1 LRQNLNKRNDQI
13 ARDEYEKR
21 GADFDESLAWH
32 MKEGFVINVPYLFA
46 MGYFYEEAGKTIVYI
61 SAIVGELESLFR
73 FRLNYPLD
81 FIEFE
86 RNFSGK
92 TKRYDYAKFTK
103 RIK

>member
-1 LRQNLNKRNDQI
+1 MEKRNDQI
-13 ARDEYEKR
+13 AREEYEKR

-46 MGYFYEEAGKTIVYI
+46 MGYFYKEDDRVILHLTMA
-61 SAIVGELESLFR
+61 VGDIRFLFR
-73 FRLNYPLD
+73 FGINNFVDIL
-81 FIEFE
+81 EFQ

-92 TKRYDYAKFTK
+92 TKRYDYEKFIK